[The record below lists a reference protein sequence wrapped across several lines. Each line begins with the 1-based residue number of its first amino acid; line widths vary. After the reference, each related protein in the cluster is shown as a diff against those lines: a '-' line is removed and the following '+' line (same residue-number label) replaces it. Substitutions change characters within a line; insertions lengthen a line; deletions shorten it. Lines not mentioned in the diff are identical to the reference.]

1 MCPPPLAAHQ
11 SLSPWRWLKYIVTCY
26 ITGVSAV
33 WLYKHCTTGSTSS
46 EEHSA
51 VLLARNVQQGEFYF
65 VCYMT
70 KAMYLVIEH
79 DVQHRKLHVYIKG

>member
-1 MCPPPLAAHQ
+1 MCEELSDAWLSSTCAA
-11 SLSPWRWLKYIVTCY
+11 KVF
-26 ITGVSAV
+26 

-51 VLLARNVQQGEFYF
+51 VLQGEFYF

-79 DVQHRKLHVYIKG
+79 DVQQRKFHVYIKS